1 MERALRIGEVAE
13 RTGLT
18 RRTLRHYDE
27 LGLLVP
33 SGRSSGDYRL
43 YSPSDLVRLLQIQS
57 LKALGLNL
65 AEIGHALA
73 DPNLDATAT
82 LTAHREALARRIAA
96 EQQLSDRL
104 AGLARNQQQSWQDV
118 LAAIAAVQLL
128 AHPDPMVR
136 LRAAMELPADPAEL
150 LNALRDETDPAVQE
164 MLIWSLVQYPQQAAA
179 VRAELAASTSGYR
192 RALLRAVAKWSDLT
206 AAPAVIDCLSDD
218 DPTVRD
224 QAVDT
229 LGQLVCPEAT
239 TALIDL
245 LGGTTVNRDRLITA
259 LALHGPAAIAGLVRT
274 LHTGTAAAR
283 SAAAEC
289 LGLVDEASVDLA
301 IPALR
306 QALTDPDREVR
317 QTALMSL
324 GGLGGRARE
333 ALRAAMADPE
343 LRPLATRLLEAE
355 AK

>member
-1 MERALRIGEVAE
+1 MQRTWRIGEVAE
-13 RTGLT
+13 RTGVT

-43 YSPSDLVRLLQIQS
+43 YSQADLVRLLQIQS

-104 AGLARNQQQSWQDV
+104 AGLARSPQRSWQDV

-150 LNALRDETDPAVQE
+150 LNALRDETEPAVQE
-164 MLIWSLVQYPQQAAA
+164 MLIWSLVQYPQQASA
-179 VRAELAASTSGYR
+179 VRAELPASASAYR
-192 RALLRAVAKWSDLT
+192 RALLRAIAKWSDLT
-206 AAPAVIDCLSDD
+206 AASAVIDCLTDD
-218 DPTVRD
+218 DPAVRD

-239 TALIDL
+239 TALIAL
-245 LGGTTVNRDRLITA
+245 LGGERVNRDRLIAA
-259 LALHGPAAIAGLVRT
+259 LAQHGPSAIAGLVRT
-274 LHTGTAAAR
+274 LHSSASAAR

-289 LGLVDEASVDLA
+289 LGLVDEASVDLV
-301 IPALR
+301 IPALS

-324 GGLGGRARE
+324 GSLGERARE
-333 ALRAAMADPE
+333 ALKAATQDPE
-343 LRPLATRLLEAE
+343 LRPLATRLLDAD
-355 AK
+355 AR

>member
-33 SGRSSGDYRL
+33 SGRSSSDYRL
-43 YSPSDLVRLLQIQS
+43 YSEADLVRLLQIQS

-65 AEIGHALA
+65 AEIGLALA
-73 DPNLDATAT
+73 DPHLDATAT
-82 LTAHREALARRIAA
+82 LTAHREALAHRIAA
-96 EQQLSDRL
+96 EQQLADRL
-104 AGLARNQQQSWQDV
+104 AGLARSSQRSWQDV

-136 LRAAMELPADPAEL
+136 LRAAMEMPADPAEL

-164 MLIWSLVQYPQQAAA
+164 MLIWSLVQYPQQASA
-179 VRAELAASTSGYR
+179 VRAELAASASGYR

-206 AAPAVIDCLSDD
+206 AAPAVIDCLNDD

-229 LGQLVCPEAT
+229 LGQLVCPDAT
-239 TALIDL
+239 AALIDL
-245 LGGTTVNRDRLITA
+245 LGGERVNRDRLITA
-259 LALHGPAAIAGLVRT
+259 LAHHGAAAVAGLVRT
-274 LHTGTAAAR
+274 LHSSASAAR

-289 LGLVDEASVDLA
+289 LGLVEEASVDLV

-306 QALTDPDREVR
+306 QALNDPDREVR

-324 GGLGGRARE
+324 GSLGGRARE
-333 ALRAAMADPE
+333 ALMAATTDPE
-343 LRPLATRLLEAE
+343 LRPLATRLLDAG
-355 AK
+355 AR